1 MCGIFAINK
10 TNLTSQDKHI
20 VNSSLDFRGPDFQ
33 SSCTEYNG
41 WTLYHSRLS
50 IIGLGEENNQ
60 PLLTSKGALV
70 YNGEIFNYK
79 KLGRKYFNK
88 IFRSDTKLLFQL
100 IIENKLDLDEL
111 DGFFSFV
118 FIDCNGKLKYAAR
131 DALGVKPLFSY
142 SNKNLLGFSSEASVF
157 NRLFNLGFNS
167 KSLEEYASIRYPVFS
182 GSYFNKVHSVNPGS
196 CFVNGDHFDLKTFF
210 LNQTCKPS
218 IDELEDALSK
228 GIKTRMV
235 SDARIGLLLSKG
247 VDSNILRNLSKI
259 NNLYSVGFTGDEDL
273 DYVSKNINFK
283 AKCLYCSNQ
292 DYTDTFSELIK
303 LRGEPLSVPN
313 EVLLFLVARKA
324 RKDGIKVLL
333 SGEGA
338 DEIFGGYDRIF
349 TWASKNI
356 DRFCLNEFLK
366 LYSYKPPNQNSHVY
380 ECFKNFFD
388 KYKTYNT
395 FEKVR
400 IYFIKYHLPILFR
413 RLDFS
418 LMAAGV
424 EGREPIANKHILKL
438 ALQYNSHELMSGGL
452 GKIPLRK
459 ILAKYEGFNFA
470 FEKKVGF
477 PVDLKD
483 VFGITTK
490 ITNYEVW
497 FNKNL
502 EQLGL

>member
-1 MCGIFAINK
+1 MCGFFAINE
-10 TNLTSQDKHI
+10 TNLNSHEKEI
-20 VNSSLDFRGPDFQ
+20 VNSSLAFRGPDFQ
-33 SSCTEYNG
+33 SSCIEYKG

-60 PLLTSKGALV
+60 PILSSKGALI

-79 KLGRKYFNK
+79 KLGKKYFNK
-88 IFRSDTKLLFQL
+88 TFGSDTKLLYQL
-100 IIENKLDLDEL
+100 IIKNKLELDEL

-118 FIDCNGKLKYAAR
+118 FVDYNGKLKYAAR

-167 KSLEEYASIRYPVFS
+167 KSLEEYALTRYPVFN
-182 GSYFNKVHSVNPGS
+182 GSYFNKVHSVKPGS
-196 CFVNGDHFDLKTFF
+196 CFVNGEHFDLNSFF
-210 LNQTCKPS
+210 LNPISQPS
-218 IDELEDALSK
+218 INELEDVLGKS
-228 GIKTRMV
+228 IQTRMV

-247 VDSNILRNLSKI
+247 VDSNILRNISNIK
-259 NNLYSVGFTGDEDL
+259 NLYSVGFTGDEDL
-273 DYVSKNINFK
+273 DYVSKNNSFK
-283 AKCLYCSNQ
+283 AKCLHCSNQ
-292 DYTDTFSELIK
+292 TYTDTFSELIK

-313 EVLLFLVARKA
+313 EVLLFLVALKA

-338 DEIFGGYDRIF
+338 DEFFGGYDRIF
-349 TWASKNI
+349 TWAYENI
-356 DRFCLNEFLK
+356 DDFCLEKFLS
-366 LYSYKPPNQNSHVY
+366 LYCYQTPSPNSHF
-380 ECFKNFFD
+380 FKCCENFFD

-400 IYFIKYHLPILFR
+400 IFFIKYHLPILFR

-438 ALQYNSHELMSGGL
+438 ALQYNSNSLMSNGL
-452 GKIPLRK
+452 GKIPLRQ
-459 ILAKYEGFNFA
+459 LLSNYEGCSFA
-470 FEKKVGF
+470 FERKIGF
-477 PVDLKD
+477 PVNLKN

-490 ITNYEVW
+490 MTNYEVW